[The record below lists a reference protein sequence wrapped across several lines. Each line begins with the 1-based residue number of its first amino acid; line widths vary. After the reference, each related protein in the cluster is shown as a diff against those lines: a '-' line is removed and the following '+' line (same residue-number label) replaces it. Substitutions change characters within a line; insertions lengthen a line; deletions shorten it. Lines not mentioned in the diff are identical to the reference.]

1 MQRLT
6 LILLLLLLT
15 GLSGCAYGGYG
26 IIDDQRLVDTISD
39 DKAMATK
46 IKTALMDESFTG
58 GWSVAVYSFYRHV
71 FLVGEIP
78 ADMQGKAITIAQRY
92 KPLSVT
98 PHWFTPA
105 TSDSNNMMLA
115 TRLRTSL
122 IGTKGLSSSR
132 IDTEVNSGRVV
143 LLGVVKDDAE
153 KQQAI
158 KAARGVPGVTSV
170 TSYLMLPQKVGQ
182 LGTSTPEQ
190 HDGAGRAGEGMGA
203 GSGSGGMNTPP
214 ASSPARSG
222 GGSSGGSSG
231 DDLESNDLP

>member
-1 MQRLT
+1 MAQWKAQAKAVL
-6 LILLLLLLT
+6 
-15 GLSGCAYGGYG
+15 GL
-26 IIDDQRLVDTISD
+26 
-39 DKAMATK
+39 K
-46 IKTALMDESFTG
+46 DEDIGTVQG
-58 GWSVAVYSFYRHV
+58 KKCDYK
-71 FLVGEIP
+71 
-78 ADMQGKAITIAQRY
+78 GKAITIAQRY

-153 KQQAI
+153 KQLAV
-158 KAARGVPGVTSV
+158 KSARGVAGVTSV

-190 HDGAGRAGEGMGA
+190 HDGAGLAGEGMGA
-203 GSGSGGMNTPP
+203 GSGSGGMNTTP

-222 GGSSGGSSG
+222 GGSSGG
-231 DDLESNDLP
+231 DLESNDLPCRKR